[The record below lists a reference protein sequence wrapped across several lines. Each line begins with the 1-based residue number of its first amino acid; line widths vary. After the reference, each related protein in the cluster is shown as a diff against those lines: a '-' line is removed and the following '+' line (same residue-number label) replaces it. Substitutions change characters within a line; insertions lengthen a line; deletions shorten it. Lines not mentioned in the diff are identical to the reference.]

1 MSIKSVKGL
10 RLYYPTDKGPID
22 AYQLGHDGRV
32 EYLAAEIGVDHL
44 DKGNESNDEWV
55 KWART
60 RGTSSDEPGL
70 LLSSR
75 LGGSGTDKTNLFP
88 KSPLLDKTLWKEHEG
103 AAVEEASDMR
113 KWKKIKFVVRL
124 EYPSDDSTRPSALEY
139 QYDLP
144 SGTILYGK
152 VNNEPSASE
161 AEPEEEEYEEEEE
174 EEYEE
179 EEEEPATVEEAP
191 KVETVTAEEP
201 SAPVE
206 PETPKVEPPAEKIT
220 VEPVSPSPP
229 PPVVVEKPPTKP
241 TPTYPSSVPP
251 YEPPKATSPPRDEYP
266 KNEPTPKKT
275 KATKDKIEIQQRSII
290 TKSDLIELIPVIGSC
305 KLAVETVQAVYNG
318 NSKLAIRKAVQC
330 GISLVA
336 DFYFGRAIARHG
348 QILAQQVT
356 EQTVVRFVSKAE
368 NQIII
373 VSTFKA
379 SNQLLNTITRM
390 LS

>member
-22 AYQLGHDGRV
+22 TYQLGHDGRV

-44 DKGNESNDEWV
+44 DKGNDTNDEWV
-55 KWART
+55 KWAKT
-60 RGTSSDEPGL
+60 RGTSTDEPGL
-70 LLSSR
+70 ILSSR

-88 KSPLLDKTLWKEHEG
+88 KSPLLDKTLWKEHEQ

-113 KWKKIKFVVRL
+113 KWKKIKFAIKL

-144 SGTILYGK
+144 SGTVLYGK
-152 VNNEPSASE
+152 VKNEAAAGE
-161 AEPEEEEYEEEEE
+161 VEPEEEEYEEEEE

-179 EEEEPATVEEAP
+179 EEIEEEEPAPAEEAP
-191 KVETVTAEEP
+191 KVEAVTPTPVQAEV
-201 SAPVE
+201 S
-206 PETPKVEPPAEKIT
+206 KVEPPPLT
-220 VEPVSPSPP
+220 VEPASPSPP
-229 PPVVVEKPPTKP
+229 PEPVIVEKPKP
-241 TPTYPSSVPP
+241 TPTEPTYQYRSPIH
-251 YEPPKATSPPRDEYP
+251 EPPKAASPARDEHP
-266 KNEPTPKKT
+266 RNEPSPKKA
-275 KATKDKIEIQQRSII
+275 KPSKEKIDVQERSII

-305 KLAVETVQAVYNG
+305 KLALETAQAAYNG
-318 NSKLAIRKAVQC
+318 DGKLALRKAVQC
-330 GISLVA
+330 SISLVA

-348 QILAQQVT
+348 QILAKQVT
-356 EQTVVRFVSKAE
+356 EQTIVRFVSKAE

-379 SNQLLNTITRM
+379 GNQLLNTLSRM